1 MKVEGR
7 EGKGEVTYEYTH
19 KGKKEDFKMKRL
31 ALIICVLF
39 LAVGLAYAKDYEIT
53 KKAGEYSVS
62 VTIDKNPP
70 ITGKNNMAVGIKDVG
85 GKDVTDATVAID
97 YGMAA
102 MPGMPAMNY
111 KASASLKDKGYLA
124 TLDFSSSGPWSISV
138 KITRGGKTQT
148 VKLNVDVK

>member
-1 MKVEGR
+1 
-7 EGKGEVTYEYTH
+7 
-19 KGKKEDFKMKRL
+19 MKRL

-39 LAVGLAYAKDYEIT
+39 LAVGFAYGKDYEMT
-53 KKAGEYSVS
+53 KKAGEYTVW

-70 ITGKNNMAVGIKDVG
+70 VTGKNNMAVEIKDRA

-97 YGMAA
+97 YGMPA

-111 KASASLKDKGYLA
+111 KSNAMLHGNTYHAVVN
-124 TLDFSSSGPWSISV
+124 FSMSGPWTIAV
-138 KITRGGKTQT
+138 KITRGGKTQA